1 MTRPGRLVSLRCI
14 PLLTA
19 AALLAGSLPAQ
30 ESRGS
35 ITGQATDS
43 SGAAVPRVKISAVNT
58 ATKVTASATTNST
71 GTYTIFYLIPG
82 TYDLTAEL
90 SGFATIER
98 RGVEVQVG
106 DKLDINFQLQV
117 AGTATSVEVAAET
130 PLLTTETASSGTVID
145 RRQITELPL
154 PYGNPFMLTTLAPG
168 VVFTGA
174 NMLQIRPYD
183 NSVTANIRV
192 DGAPGGSE
200 FSIDGS
206 PNTATT
212 RGTQKGAV
220 VAYVPPAEAVQEF
233 KMETS
238 NFDARQGHAP
248 GAAVN
253 VTVKSG
259 TNQLHGSG
267 WEFTSP
273 GTIVANDFFLKRAG
287 QTPTSLSDNRFGGAI
302 GGPAFLPKLYD
313 GRNRTF
319 FFFAYENMMSD
330 QPNGSVQ
337 TVPTAANRQGDFSSL
352 LAQNILIYDPTSALP
367 ATGGRIQRTPF
378 AGNLIPSNRL
388 SPIAQAVLKYYPLP
402 NAAGDAQGSN
412 NFISNN
418 EAIDRFNS
426 QIARIDHTF
435 NEKNHSFA
443 RLQRNFR
450 NSPSTGWEGG
460 NINGINPTQGLGY
473 RGNQGLALDHVVLI
487 SPSDLLDISA
497 GITRYYVGSGRMAEG
512 FDPASLG
519 FPTSTVAL
527 FSGFKYFPS
536 FAPSGY
542 GTVGASGGDFQA
554 DNTFFIKTAYTKT
567 KGKHS
572 LNVGYD
578 IRAYRENTLPTNS
591 PLGSYSFAN
600 TYTKGPL
607 DNSSGAPVGQS
618 LASFLLGLPTGGS
631 IDRVAT
637 SANQALFQAVYL
649 HDDFKISRR
658 LTLNI
663 GLRYE
668 NESPTTDRYN
678 RNVRSFD
685 FTSANPIEAAAR
697 AAYTAKP
704 DAALAPADFHVR
716 GGVLFADSSHRGF
729 WDKHAALLQPRVGLA
744 YSIDSK
750 TVVRGGWG
758 MYMIP
763 FGVDGV
769 FQPGYS
775 QTTSIVPTLN
785 SGLGFVASLA
795 NPFPNGVTEP
805 NGAAGGLA
813 TFLGQSVS
821 LTPLD
826 RQTGKVQRWQL
837 GIQRQLPGRFVVEVA
852 YAGTR
857 GYDMTIATNL
867 NSVPRQYLSAS
878 AVRDTAVVNFLT
890 ASVTNPMAG
899 LLGTTSLSGTT
910 VARSQLLLP
919 FPQFSAVNSERYD
932 GSTHYNGLELRANR
946 RFRSGFTLNMSY
958 GRSRLMERLSLLN
971 PTDVSPE
978 NRVSGEDRPN
988 RFQINGIWEVPFGKG
1003 RKFGSSWNRLV
1014 DGVFGGWQ
1022 LTGVYVIQSG
1032 RPIGVGNLYFT
1043 GDPNKVVAH
1052 YDKNRI
1058 DQPVFDLGGF
1068 YFHDAAVQT
1077 NGVDDAAKQRADQRI
1092 ALSNNIR
1099 TLATMFPNFRGDRV
1113 RGIDCSLIKTVHLT
1127 ERFRAQV
1134 RAEAIN
1140 ALNQVQFNNPGVS
1153 PTNAA
1158 FGLISASS
1166 QLNPPRTIQLGF
1178 KLAF

>member
-1 MTRPGRLVSLRCI
+1 MTRPRRPVAALFSILLVNS
-14 PLLTA
+14 LTA
-19 AALLAGSLPAQ
+19 LHAQ
-30 ESRGS
+30 DSRAS
-35 ITGQATDS
+35 FTGLVTDS
-43 SGAAVPRVKISAVNT
+43 TGAVAPRVKVSATNT
-58 ATKVTASATTNST
+58 ATQVATAATTNAT
-71 GTYTIFYLIPG
+71 GNYTIFYLIPG
-82 TYDLTAEL
+82 VYDLSAEL
-90 SGFATIER
+90 PGFATIER
-98 RGVEVQVG
+98 RGIEVQIG
-106 DKLDINFQLQV
+106 DKLEINFQMQV
-117 AGTATSVEVAAET
+117 ASTATSVEVATDT
-130 PLLTTETASSGTVID
+130 PLLNTESASSGTVID

-200 FSIDGS
+200 FAIDGA

-212 RGTQKGAV
+212 RGVQKGAV

-238 NFDARQGHAP
+238 SFDARQGHAP

-253 VTVKSG
+253 VTIKSG

-267 WEFTSP
+267 WEFTRPSAL
-273 GTIVANDFFLKRAG
+273 VANDFFLRRAG
-287 QTPTSLSDNRFGGAI
+287 QTPTALSVNRFGGTV
-302 GGPAFLPKLYD
+302 GGPVFLPKLYN

-330 QPNGSVQ
+330 QPNGSIQ

-352 LAQNILIYDPTSALP
+352 LAQNILIYDPNSAV
-367 ATGGRIQRTPF
+367 AASGGRIQRTPF
-378 AGNLIPSNRL
+378 AGNVIPGNRL
-388 SPIAQAVLKYYPLP
+388 SPIAQNVLKYYPLP
-402 NAAGDAQGSN
+402 NAAGDQQGSN

-426 QIARIDHTF
+426 QIARVDHTF
-435 NEKNHSFA
+435 NEKNRFFA

-460 NINGINPTQGLGY
+460 DINGLNPTQGLGY
-473 RGNQGLALDHVVLI
+473 RGNQGLALDHVFLASPNDLI
-487 SPSDLLDISA
+487 DISA
-497 GITRYYVGSGRMAEG
+497 GITRYYVGDGRMAAG
-512 FDPASLG
+512 FDPSSLG
-519 FPTSTVAL
+519 FPASTKAL
-527 FSGFKYFPS
+527 FGGFQYFPS

-554 DNTFFIKTAYTKT
+554 DNTFFIQGAYTKT

-572 LNVGYD
+572 LNAGYD

-591 PLGSYSFAN
+591 PAGSYSFAN

-607 DNSSGAPVGQS
+607 DNATGAPVGQS

-637 SANQALFQAVYL
+637 SANQALFQAIYL
-649 HDDFKISRR
+649 HDDFKVSRR
-658 LTLNI
+658 LTLNL

-668 NESPTTDRYN
+668 VESPTTDRYN
-678 RNVRSFD
+678 RNSRGFD
-685 FTSANPIEAAAR
+685 MTTPNPIDAAAR
-697 AAYTAKP
+697 AAYAAKP
-704 DAALAPADFHVR
+704 DPSVPVTAFHVP

-729 WDKHAALLQPRVGLA
+729 WDTRAALVQPRTGA
-744 YSIDSK
+744 AFQIDSK

-758 MYMIP
+758 LYMIP

-769 FQPGYS
+769 NQPGYS

-795 NPFPNGVTEP
+795 NPFPSGVTEP
-805 NGAAGGLA
+805 TGASGGLS

-821 LTPLD
+821 FTPLN
-826 RQTGKVQRWQL
+826 RQTGIVQRWQF
-837 GIQRQLPGRFVVEVA
+837 GIQRQLPGRWVVEAA

-867 NSVPRQYLSAS
+867 NTVPRQYLSAS
-878 AVRDTAVVNFLT
+878 PVRDATVINFLT
-890 ASVTNPMAG
+890 GTIPNPMAG
-899 LLGTTSLSGTT
+899 LLGTTSLTGAT
-910 VARSQLLLP
+910 VARSQILLP
-919 FPQFSAVNSERYD
+919 FPQFSSVNSERYD
-932 GSTHYNGLELRANR
+932 GGTRYNGLEIRANR

-1003 RKFGSSWNRLV
+1003 RKFGSGWNRLV

-1043 GDPNKVVAH
+1043 GDPNKVVAN
-1052 YDKNRI
+1052 YDKNNI
-1058 DQPVFDLGGF
+1058 DKPIFDLSGF
-1068 YFHDAAVQT
+1068 YFQDAAVQT
-1077 NGVDDAAKQRADQRI
+1077 NGVVDPAKQRADQRI
-1092 ALSNNIR
+1092 SLSNNIR
-1099 TLATMFPNFRGDRV
+1099 TLPSMFPNFRGDRV
-1113 RGIDCSLIKTVHLT
+1113 RGIDASLIKNLHIT
-1127 ERFRAQV
+1127 ERLRAQI
-1134 RAEAIN
+1134 RGEAIN

-1153 PTNAA
+1153 PTSAS